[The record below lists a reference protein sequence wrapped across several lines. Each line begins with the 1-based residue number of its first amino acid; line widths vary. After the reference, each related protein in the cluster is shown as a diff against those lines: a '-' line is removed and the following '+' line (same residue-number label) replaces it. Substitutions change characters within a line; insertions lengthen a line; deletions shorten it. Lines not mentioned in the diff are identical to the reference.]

1 MDLYLSNLILRLHR
15 SLGLPRLPQL
25 SALTTVNPYTQ
36 HMIQIAGTTLDV
48 YPLCLGGNVFGWS
61 ANESQSHAVLDAF
74 DSLGGNFIDTADVY
88 SEWVD
93 GNKGGESETIIGNW
107 MKSRGKRHQFVIATK
122 VSQLS
127 TRAGLRPE
135 NIIAACNDS
144 LQRLQTDHID
154 LYYSHLDDK
163 DVPLAETL
171 GAYQTLINEGKI
183 RYIGASKYSGARLQ
197 EALDIAAK
205 ENLPKYICLQDQYN
219 LVERNPFESEHQ
231 QVLKANAISALPFFG
246 LARGFLTGKY
256 RPGVTVESIRS
267 AGVANYQ
274 NEKGYAVVD
283 ALTKISQA
291 HNSSISAVALAWI
304 RANKQVSTPIASAR
318 TVEQLHEIMQ
328 LVDLTSD
335 EVAGLSAL

>member
-1 MDLYLSNLILRLHR
+1 
-15 SLGLPRLPQL
+15 
-25 SALTTVNPYTQ
+25 
-36 HMIQIAGTTLDV
+36 MIKIAGTTLDV

-61 ANESQSHAVLDAF
+61 ADESQSHAVLDAF
-74 DSLGGNFIDTADVY
+74 SALGGNFIDTADVY
-88 SEWVD
+88 SEWAE
-93 GNKGGESETIIGNW
+93 GNIGGESETIIGNW
-107 MKSRGKRHQFVIATK
+107 MKSRGNRHQFVIATK

-144 LQRLQTDHID
+144 LRRLQTDHID
-154 LYYSHLDDK
+154 LYYSHYDDK
-163 DVPLAETL
+163 EVPIAETL
-171 GAYQTLINEGKI
+171 GAYQTLISEGKI

-197 EALDIAAK
+197 EALDIAER

-219 LVERNPFESEHQ
+219 LVERNIFESEQ
-231 QVLKANAISALPFFG
+231 EPVLKANAISAIPFFG

-256 RPGVTVESIRS
+256 RPGIKVDSIR
-267 AGVANYQ
+267 ATGVANYQ
-274 NEKGYAVVD
+274 NEKGYAIVD
-283 ALTKISQA
+283 ALTRISQA

-328 LVDLTSD
+328 VVNLTSD
-335 EVAGLSAL
+335 EVAELSAL